1 MLRNAGRSN
10 SSSVAPRNN
19 AAGMNGQ
26 GRGSAARAMAVSG
39 GNEAVTGG
47 GGTPL
52 SELSDA

>member
-39 GNEAVTGG
+39 ENEAVTGG